1 MRILILNG
9 SPRKN
14 GNTELLAK
22 AFARGA
28 EENNEVEILSVS
40 DFDIRP
46 CVGCDFCYHSSQNQ
60 CRQKDDMLKIY
71 QKLLNA
77 DVLVLASPVYFY
89 GISAQLKTV
98 IDRLHTPMRDNFA
111 VRKMAL
117 LLVGAANLPELF
129 DSILLQYQLT
139 LNFFKLEDMGKV
151 LVRGVREKGA
161 IEGNIALQ
169 EAYKLGLSIKEF

>member
-1 MRILILNG
+1 M
-9 SPRKN
+9 P
-14 GNTELLAK
+14 
-22 AFARGA
+22 
-28 EENNEVEILSVS
+28 
-40 DFDIRP
+40 
-46 CVGCDFCYHSSQNQ
+46 
-60 CRQKDDMLKIY
+60 KIY

-77 DVLVLASPVYFY
+77 DMLVLTSPVYFY